1 MRLSLDSHT
10 ARSSTLTFRFTRA
23 ACKDIRVLIVDTDE
37 CFRNGLAENLRDD
50 GHEVREY
57 ATVSEVPPLA
67 TLGEIAAAVLD
78 FSVTSA
84 DRLAL
89 ADALHRKYPAAAV
102 IIIPAY
108 ESDGKETEAAARP
121 FLHVQSRP
129 LDYGVLHDL
138 IHRLCRRR
146 RG

>member
-1 MRLSLDSHT
+1 MGVSADSHR
-10 ARSSTLTFRFTRA
+10 ARSSPLTFRFTKA
-23 ACKDIRVLIVDTDE
+23 ACKEIRVLIVDADE

-57 ATVSEVPPLA
+57 ATVSDVPPLV
-67 TLGEIAAAVLD
+67 TFGEITAAVLD
-78 FSVTSA
+78 FPVESA

-89 ADALHRKYPAAAV
+89 IDALHRKFAAAAV

-108 ESDGKETEAAARP
+108 GSDGEEATVAARP
-121 FLHVQSRP
+121 FLHVQFRP

-138 IHRLCRRR
+138 IHHP
-146 RG
+146 

>member
-10 ARSSTLTFRFTRA
+10 ARSSTLTFRFTRS
-23 ACKDIRVLIVDTDE
+23 ACKAIRVLIVDADE

-50 GHEVREY
+50 GHEACEY

-67 TLGEIAAAVLD
+67 ALGEISAAVLD
-78 FSVTSA
+78 FSVASA

-89 ADALHRKYPAAAV
+89 ADALHRTHPTAA
-102 IIIPAY
+102 IIIMTAY
-108 ESDGKETEAAARP
+108 CSDGEEAEAATRP

-138 IHRLCRRR
+138 MHRLCGRRR
-146 RG
+146 Y